1 MKYIKVN
8 KVKPVRQTDYVRML
22 GEVLKT
28 IEVEETPKPMRED
41 LAKVLPV
48 RTKAKRG
55 AE

>member
-8 KVKPVRQTDYVRML
+8 KVKPVRQTDYVKML

-28 IEVEETPKPMRED
+28 IEPEYKPTRED
-41 LAKVLPV
+41 LTKVLPV